1 MGLVSLQV
9 QTQEVLVA
17 VWWVNEV
24 LLVLE
29 LLLEASKACSYYSPF
44 PAFSEDDHGRA
55 LPRSLSPE
63 GVSILK

>member
-17 VWWVNEV
+17 VWWVNEI

-29 LLLEASKACSYYSPF
+29 LLLEGLQCLLLLLTLSC
-44 PAFSEDDHGRA
+44 
-55 LPRSLSPE
+55 LP
-63 GVSILK
+63 